1 MNLPIDPID
10 RAKAMQEQNPEIN
23 RLTNPQMDQLLGH
36 QFPVLDH
43 GFIRVVDYLG
53 DDRAIVQAAR
63 ISYGQ
68 GTKTVQDDEALVR
81 YLMRMK
87 HTSPFEQCEI
97 KLHVKVPMD
106 AHRQFVR
113 HRTACL
119 AEGTE
124 LYFDLPARIK
134 KGKLGCYPLKVE
146 DVWARF
152 QPTSNRQ
159 GVDRQR
165 NPFFKRDRVKR
176 MLLRQV
182 NEDTMGFQHT
192 HVVDVWK
199 SGVKPV
205 FRYCLAD
212 GKTIEATADH
222 KFLFSD
228 GWGTFGQVAG
238 LTEQGG
244 IASMRQGDYFMY
256 VNGSHVAVPAMYQ
269 DKRWLDEQYKVRKI
283 KIDDIAEAS
292 GVSYHTI
299 RKWLRIHGIQQPKG
313 GRSKTPWN
321 KGREYTLGARVPS
334 KTFLDANRKAR
345 AGEAS
350 NFWRGGM
357 ASERASIG
365 RWTTQVAP
373 KVHARNGWTCQL
385 CHNRANELHCHHI
398 VPVWANIA
406 LAREESNLTTLC
418 GDCHR
423 DIAGRELEFVERLGG
438 EPVVTPWVKR
448 PRVAWNK
455 LTVAK
460 LVRVESVVFVGN
472 RETYDVE
479 VEAPYHN
486 FVANGVVTHNSLN
499 EYSTRYSEAIDER
512 QATEPWQWRTQAQGN
527 KQGSGHYLDR
537 KVGEDLSMG
546 EKQLHDHATQEYRR
560 RLDLGVAREQAR
572 KDLPLS
578 TYTELYWKIDLHNL
592 LHFLE
597 LRLDPLAQ
605 LEIRQYAVVIEGIVA
620 QWVPWTYRAFHDYRV
635 QAMGLSRPEVLLF
648 REMTMRLVTDLSRG
662 THDTHDLLGDVD
674 ALHRLAANHGMSKR
688 ETQEAAGKITHL
700 LCLEPQGDEPRP

>member
-106 AHRQFVR
+106 TWRQWIR
-113 HRTACL
+113 HR
-119 AEGTE
+119 
-124 LYFDLPARIK
+124 
-134 KGKLGCYPLKVE
+134 
-146 DVWARF
+146 
-152 QPTSNRQ
+152 
-159 GVDRQR
+159 
-165 NPFFKRDRVKR
+165 
-176 MLLRQV
+176 M
-182 NEDTMGFQHT
+182 
-192 HVVDVWK
+192 
-199 SGVKPV
+199 
-205 FRYCLAD
+205 
-212 GKTIEATADH
+212 
-222 KFLFSD
+222 
-228 GWGTFGQVAG
+228 
-238 LTEQGG
+238 
-244 IASMRQGDYFMY
+244 
-256 VNGSHVAVPAMYQ
+256 
-269 DKRWLDEQYKVRKI
+269 
-283 KIDDIAEAS
+283 
-292 GVSYHTI
+292 
-299 RKWLRIHGIQQPKG
+299 
-313 GRSKTPWN
+313 
-321 KGREYTLGARVPS
+321 
-334 KTFLDANRKAR
+334 AN
-345 AGEAS
+345 
-350 NFWRGGM
+350 
-357 ASERASIG
+357 
-365 RWTTQVAP
+365 V
-373 KVHARNGWTCQL
+373 
-385 CHNRANELHCHHI
+385 
-398 VPVWANIA
+398 
-406 LAREESNLTTLC
+406 
-418 GDCHR
+418 
-423 DIAGRELEFVERLGG
+423 
-438 EPVVTPWVKR
+438 
-448 PRVAWNK
+448 
-455 LTVAK
+455 
-460 LVRVESVVFVGN
+460 
-472 RETYDVE
+472 
-479 VEAPYHN
+479 
-486 FVANGVVTHNSLN
+486 N

-512 QATEPWQWRTQAQGN
+512 QATEPWQWRHQAQGN
-527 KQGSGHYLDR
+527 KQGSGQYLDR

-546 EKQLHDHATQEYRR
+546 EKQLQDHAIQEYRR

-578 TYTELYWKIDLHNL
+578 TYTEAYWKIDLHNL

-597 LRLDPLAQ
+597 LRLDPHAQ
-605 LEIRQYAVVIEGIVA
+605 LEIRQYAQVIEGIVSK
-620 QWVPWTYRAFHDYRV
+620 WVPWTYRAFHDYRV